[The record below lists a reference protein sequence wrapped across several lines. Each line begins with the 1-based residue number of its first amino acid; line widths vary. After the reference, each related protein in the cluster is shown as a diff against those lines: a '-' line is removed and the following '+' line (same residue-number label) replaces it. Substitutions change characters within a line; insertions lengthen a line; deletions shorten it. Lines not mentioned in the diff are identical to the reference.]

1 VTDDEVVADAVAAWD
16 AGAAVIHLRAR
27 CPDGVPSSRAEH
39 FAPLI
44 ERIRAA
50 GCDAILELAC
60 GAPDAA
66 GLDCLALR
74 PEIASIDCWGG
85 DVPDHALEGSSSPLR
100 RALAAFQEVGTASD
114 VRCHDLGHVRT
125 LLRLREEGLLKDPL
139 RVQLVVDDGMPDPIE
154 QVLLMSSLLPS
165 DAIWSVS
172 GIGAGQLRLNV
183 LCLIAGGHVRTG
195 LEDNV
200 WLVEDVPATN
210 EELVQRVVRIVD
222 ELDRPLATPEEA
234 REILRLGGP
243 GRGQVEVGRAP
254 ARSRTVDLRIAA
266 G

>member
-1 VTDDEVVADAVAAWD
+1 VTDDEVVADALAAWD

-27 CPDGVPSSRAEH
+27 DPNGAPSSRAEH

-44 ERIRAA
+44 ERIRVA
-50 GCDAILELAC
+50 GCDAILEFAC
-60 GAPDAA
+60 GAPDAG

-74 PEIASIDCWGG
+74 PEIASLDCWAG
-85 DVPDHALEGSSSPLR
+85 DALGSTPEGSLPMLR
-100 RALAAFQEVGTASD
+100 GALAAFRNAETAPEI
-114 VRCHDLGHVRT
+114 RCHDLGHVRA
-125 LLRLREEGLLKDPL
+125 LLRLREEGLLEDPL
-139 RVQLVVDDGMPDPIE
+139 RVQIVVEEGTRDAIE

-165 DAIWSVS
+165 NAIWSVC

-195 LEDNV
+195 LEDNA

-234 REILRLGGP
+234 REILHLSSSVRIPLGARQAAGAL
-243 GRGQVEVGRAP
+243 RA
-254 ARSRTVDLRIAA
+254 VDLRVAA